1 MRIFPFFSDF
11 SPIFL
16 QFSFV
21 SSFEHIIQKRSHLRN
36 ENIYRSFSIKNAI
49 SCGRCYTRGNQFPF
63 SIHFVPCYAI
73 FSCWKSAAINL
84 LRSSN
89 LMSACLPTIPNL
101 IHSYSASTHLEET
114 VPWKS
119 GSFPYFCSLFHC
131 LHDVEA
137 SSTRSLFF
145 GEVEIG
151 TRCIFWLFQRGGSGN
166 IHTYIHN
173 TYTHSHNDTSC
184 DRSGVTHSDTTELN
198 SNVPIKPSRARF
210 QLAEIER
217 CNNIFFGVVLRKSYR
232 GIGFVGRVKTM
243 LCFQK

>member
-1 MRIFPFFSDF
+1 MTCFSVFVAFSSVLFIPFFERLWEQFHNFQAHTKKFLQIEKLCRHFKHLRFLRIFPFFSDF

-63 SIHFVPCYAI
+63 SIHFVPCCAI
-73 FSCWKSAAINL
+73 FSCWKSAAIKL

-114 VPWKS
+114 VP
-119 GSFPYFCSLFHC
+119 
-131 LHDVEA
+131 
-137 SSTRSLFF
+137 
-145 GEVEIG
+145 
-151 TRCIFWLFQRGGSGN
+151 
-166 IHTYIHN
+166 
-173 TYTHSHNDTSC
+173 
-184 DRSGVTHSDTTELN
+184 
-198 SNVPIKPSRARF
+198 
-210 QLAEIER
+210 
-217 CNNIFFGVVLRKSYR
+217 
-232 GIGFVGRVKTM
+232 
-243 LCFQK
+243 